1 MLLVRVL
8 ATVLLDTQS
17 RRRGVIIFY
26 AAQRDEIARHVISIL
41 NSSLGFCFFSL
52 AARTRKLRLLLAA
65 KLSPREREARRAP
78 KTAVTHLLIC

>member
-26 AAQRDEIARHVISIL
+26 AAQRDEIAKD
-41 NSSLGFCFFSL
+41 
-52 AARTRKLRLLLAA
+52 T
-65 KLSPREREARRAP
+65 
-78 KTAVTHLLIC
+78 